1 MFANPVEKL
10 YVACLWHREIVYHNE
25 NHYSLSF
32 KNKIAFFL
40 FICQFSCLFVS
51 RFVSRLQRLSSF
63 FRLRERPKSA
73 KRIQSKI
80 SVRASQ
86 ITIAYRALSSSNKAR
101 QVQQKSLNKQTLYY
115 FLKLSVTAE
124 LKRAELELYWSI
136 IFSWINKSKTRA
148 PKIAAT
154 RKKNKEPR
162 DAWKNFPRKTNRSNT
177 GGQRP
182 EKKFTEKEKI
192 SENIYRERQT
202 GAN

>member
-63 FRLRERPKSA
+63 FRLREKPKNA

-80 SVRASQ
+80 SERASQ
-86 ITIAYRALSSSNKAR
+86 ITIAHRALSSNNNAR
-101 QVQQKSLNKQTLYY
+101 
-115 FLKLSVTAE
+115 
-124 LKRAELELYWSI
+124 
-136 IFSWINKSKTRA
+136 
-148 PKIAAT
+148 
-154 RKKNKEPR
+154 
-162 DAWKNFPRKTNRSNT
+162 
-177 GGQRP
+177 
-182 EKKFTEKEKI
+182 
-192 SENIYRERQT
+192 
-202 GAN
+202 